1 MATATIAPT
10 TRMAVFI
17 VLGLCS
23 SLLAYLLDHLFLSAY
38 PYVLRQR

>member
-10 TRMAVFI
+10 TRMVVFI
-17 VLGLCS
+17 VPVLCS

-38 PYVLRQR
+38 PCVLRQK